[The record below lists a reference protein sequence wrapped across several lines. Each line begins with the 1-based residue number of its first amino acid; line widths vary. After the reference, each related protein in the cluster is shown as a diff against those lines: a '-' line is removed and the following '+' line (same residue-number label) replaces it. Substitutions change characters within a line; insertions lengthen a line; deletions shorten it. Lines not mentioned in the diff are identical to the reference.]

1 MGRWRDDEQTRRTRS
16 LRVGQRG
23 YDQPRRGEQGY
34 GRRAY
39 RDEEGYYGDYGD
51 RYEEDRYYRVRDRE
65 REYYLREREQ
75 RQQTRRTGIMVAGAI
90 CLALIALVAVMVFTG
105 DDSSQLL

>member
-1 MGRWRDDEQTRRTRS
+1 MGRWRDDEQTRRNRA
-16 LRVGQRG
+16 LRHDRGG
-23 YDQPRRGEQGY
+23 YDRPPRGEPNY
-34 GRRAY
+34 GRRDY
-39 RDEEGYYGDYGD
+39 RDYEGHYGDYGD
-51 RYEEDRYYRVRDRE
+51 RYKEDRYYRDRDRE
-65 REYYLREREQ
+65 REYYWREREQ